1 MYTTT
6 FTKFMETFSPYGFRP
21 DGKKLYVERACAACS
36 KNVKKKLMPKGAIQS
51 RADFGTGEYGGLL
64 FFARR

>member
-1 MYTTT
+1 MDLGQ
-6 FTKFMETFSPYGFRP
+6 ME
-21 DGKKLYVERACAACS
+21 KELYVERACAACS

>member
-1 MYTTT
+1 MDLGQ
-6 FTKFMETFSPYGFRP
+6 MEKNCTS
-21 DGKKLYVERACAACS
+21 KACAACS